1 MIHRTF
7 DTELDCPWMTVYAT
21 IKYSF
26 DETTGMVDDYFIRVR
41 GHAVTDWFNSD
52 FIYDLIADDMEERA
66 C

>member
-41 GHAVTDWFNSD
+41 GQPVTDW

>member
-7 DTELDCPWMTVYAT
+7 DTEFDCPWMTVCAT

-41 GHAVTDWFNSD
+41 GQPVTDWFNSSY
-52 FIYDLIADDMEERA
+52 IYDLIADDMEERA
-66 C
+66 

>member
-7 DTELDCPWMTVYAT
+7 DAELDCPWMTVYAT

-41 GHAVTDWFNSD
+41 GQPVTDWFNSD

-66 C
+66 